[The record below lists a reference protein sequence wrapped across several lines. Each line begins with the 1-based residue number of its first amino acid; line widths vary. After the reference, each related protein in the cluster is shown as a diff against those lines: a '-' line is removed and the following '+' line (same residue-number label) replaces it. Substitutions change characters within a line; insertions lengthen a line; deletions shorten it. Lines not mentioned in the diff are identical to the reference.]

1 MLLARTRP
9 PSIHPHPILTTHL
22 EGTSASA
29 AHHST
34 ASGIRLNHIQV
45 IGTHNSYHREISL
58 SERTAFEKFLPSPE
72 DYYYSH
78 SSLPNQLEHQSVRSF
93 ELDLHSD
100 ENGGLYYPP
109 LIWTL
114 SNLTNSTTPFDGEIL
129 KKPGIKVF
137 HVTDADPNSVCHT
150 FVDCLTQLK
159 AWSDANKNHVPILI
173 DLELKTDAPACAIGG
188 VCPGEATNW
197 TLSRLL
203 NVDAEI
209 LSVLPR
215 SQLLVPDDVRQAD
228 LTLEESVLQHGWPL
242 LDSVRG
248 KFMFYFDNDPKPNV
262 TTDPRN
268 LYTSSGHE
276 YLQNRT
282 VFTNALEGSPDCAF
296 IKHNE
301 PTGADLI
308 EIQRMVKKGYIV
320 RTRADVPLDT
330 VLGKNTTMR
339 DSAFESGA
347 QIVSTDYPVYGMSAR
362 WDWDYAVQLKGGRVA
377 RCNPVTAPK
386 GCRDG
391 GLVCD

>member
-1 MLLARTRP
+1 LCFLHVRSTFNAPFTSR
-9 PSIHPHPILTTHL
+9 LTSVPD
-22 EGTSASA
+22 SA
-29 AHHST
+29 T
-34 ASGIRLNHIQV
+34 ATDHINSGIRLNHIQV

-58 SERTAFEKFLPSPE
+58 SERAFFEKYIPSPE

-78 SSLPNQLEHQSVRSF
+78 SSLSNQLQHQQVRSF

-100 ENGGLYYPP
+100 ERGGLYYPP

-114 SNLTNSTTPFDGEIL
+114 SNLTANATPFDGEIL

-137 HVTDADPNSVCHT
+137 HVTDADPNAVCHT
-150 FVDCLTQLK
+150 FIDCLAQLK

-173 DLELKTDAPACAIGG
+173 DLELKTDAPFCELGG

-197 TLSRLL
+197 TLPRLL

-209 LSVLPR
+209 LSVFPT
-215 SQLLVPDDVRQAD
+215 SQLIRPDDVRHGK
-228 LTLEESVLQHGWPL
+228 LTLEQSVLEKGWPL

-248 KFMFYFDNDPKPNV
+248 KFMFYFDNDPKANI

-268 LYTSSGHE
+268 LYKSGGHE
-276 YLQNRT
+276 SLQNRT

-301 PTGADLI
+301 PTGADLA
-308 EIQRMVKKGYIV
+308 EIQRLVKKGYIV

-330 VLGKNTTMR
+330 VLSKNTTMR
-339 DSAFESGA
+339 DSAFKSGA

-362 WDWDYAVQLKGGRVA
+362 WDWDYVVSLGNGKVA

-386 GCRDG
+386 GCQDAK
-391 GLVCD
+391 LE

>member
-1 MLLARTRP
+1 
-9 PSIHPHPILTTHL
+9 
-22 EGTSASA
+22 
-29 AHHST
+29 
-34 ASGIRLNHIQV
+34 
-45 IGTHNSYHREISL
+45 
-58 SERTAFEKFLPSPE
+58 
-72 DYYYSH
+72 
-78 SSLPNQLEHQSVRSF
+78 LPNQLQHQQVRSF

-100 ENGGLYYPP
+100 EKGGLYYPP

-114 SNLTNSTTPFDGEIL
+114 SNLTANATPFDGEIL

-137 HVTDADPNSVCHT
+137 HVTDADPNAVCHT
-150 FVDCLTQLK
+150 FIDCLTQLK
-159 AWSDANKNHVPILI
+159 SWSDANRNHVPILI
-173 DLELKTDAPACAIGG
+173 DLELKTDAPFCALGG

-197 TLSRLL
+197 TLPRLL

-209 LSVLPR
+209 LSVFPT
-215 SQLLVPDDVRQAD
+215 SQLIRPDDVRHGK
-228 LTLEESVLQHGWPL
+228 LTLEQSVLEKGWPL

-248 KFMFYFDNDPKPNV
+248 KFMFYFDNDPKANI

-268 LYTSSGHE
+268 LYKSGGHE
-276 YLQNRT
+276 SLQNRT

-301 PTGADLI
+301 PTGADLA
-308 EIQRMVKKGYIV
+308 EIQRLVKKGYFV

-330 VLGKNTTMR
+330 VLSKNTTMR
-339 DSAFESGA
+339 DSAFKSGA

-362 WDWDYAVQLKGGRVA
+362 WDWDYVVSLGDGKVA

-391 GLVCD
+391 KLE

>member
-1 MLLARTRP
+1 MLQQLVSAGLVLLAQ
-9 PSIHPHPILTTHL
+9 
-22 EGTSASA
+22 GTSAA

-34 ASGIRLNHIQV
+34 ASGIHLNHIQV

-78 SSLPNQLEHQSVRSF
+78 SSLSNQLEHQSVRSL

-100 ENGGLYYPP
+100 EKGGLYYPP

-114 SNLTNSTTPFDGEIL
+114 SNLTSSTTPFDGEIL

-150 FVDCLTQLK
+150 VVDCLTQLK
-159 AWSDANKNHVPILI
+159 AWSDANTNHVPILI

-215 SQLLVPDDVRQAD
+215 SQLLVPDDVRHAD

-276 YLQNRT
+276 SLQNRT

-301 PTGADLI
+301 PTGADLT
-308 EIQRMVKKGYIV
+308 EIQRLVKKGYIV
-320 RTRADVPLDT
+320 RTRADVPLDM
-330 VLGKNTTMR
+330 VLSKNTTMR
-339 DSAFESGA
+339 DSAFKSGA

-362 WDWDYAVQLKGGRVA
+362 WDWDYAVQLEEGRVA

-386 GCRDG
+386 RCRDG
-391 GLVCD
+391 RLE